1 MKLHARKILIKNMV
15 CDRCIFAV
23 QQIFNQLNIPTAEI
37 VLGEVITENDLSIEE
52 SKSIEK
58 ELLKLGFELITT
70 RGSKLIEDIKKSILQ
85 YLEIETK
92 VQKDSLSTFI
102 TSKLPYDY
110 SYLSDFFSNT
120 EGKTIEQFFINQRI
134 EKVKALI
141 LFRQLTFT
149 EIAFQTGFSS
159 VHHLSAQFKK
169 VTEMTPSTFKK
180 SKNSTRKTRDSI

>member
-1 MKLHARKILIKNMV
+1 MKLHSRKILIKNMV

-23 QQIFNQLNIPTAEI
+23 QQIFNQLNIPIAEI

-85 YLEIETK
+85 YLEIEIK
-92 VQKDSLSTFI
+92 EHKDSLSTFI

-110 SYLSDFFSNT
+110 SYLSDLFSST
-120 EGKTIEQFFINQRI
+120 EGKTIEQFFIKQRI

-149 EIAFQTGFSS
+149 EIAFETGFSS

-169 VTEMTPSTFKK
+169 VTEMTPSAFKK
-180 SKNSTRKTRDSI
+180 VKNSTRNTRDSI

>member
-1 MKLHARKILIKNMV
+1 MKTNSRKVLIKNMV

-23 QQIFNQLNIPTAEI
+23 KQIFNQLHIPVSVI
-37 VLGEVITENDLSIEE
+37 VLGEVITENDLNNDEL
-52 SKSIEK
+52 KSIEN

-70 RGSKLIEDIKKSILQ
+70 RGTKLVEDLKKSILQ
-85 YLEIETK
+85 YLKIETK
-92 VQKDSLSTFI
+92 EQKDSLSTFI
-102 TSKLPYDY
+102 TTKLPYDY
-110 SYLSDFFSNT
+110 SYLSDLFSNI

-141 LFRQLTFT
+141 LFGQHTFT

-180 SKNSTRKTRDSI
+180 SKNSTRNAIDSI

>member
-1 MKLHARKILIKNMV
+1 MKTNSRKVLIKNMV

-23 QQIFNQLNIPTAEI
+23 KQIFNQLHIPVSVI
-37 VLGEVITENDLSIEE
+37 VLGEVITENDLNNDEL
-52 SKSIEK
+52 KSIEN

-70 RGSKLIEDIKKSILQ
+70 RGTKLVEDLKKSILQ
-85 YLEIETK
+85 YLKIETK
-92 VQKDSLSTFI
+92 EQKDSLSTFI
-102 TSKLPYDY
+102 TTKLPYDY
-110 SYLSDFFSNT
+110 SYLSDLFSNS

-141 LFRQLTFT
+141 LFGQHTFT

-180 SKNSTRKTRDSI
+180 SKNSTRNAIDSI